1 MVKMINIKI
10 NGQNNEVEEGSHISD
25 YLNQIQVDI
34 KFIAVAHNGSIIEKD
49 DYPKTILSEGDK
61 LEIVRPVGGG

>member
-1 MVKMINIKI
+1 MINIKI
-10 NGQNNEVEEGSHISD
+10 NGQDNDIEEGSYIAD

-34 KFIAVAHNGSIIEKD
+34 KFIAVAHNGEVIEKD
-49 DYPKTILSEGDK
+49 DYAKTVLNEGDK

>member
-1 MVKMINIKI
+1 MINIKI
-10 NGQNNEVEEGSHISD
+10 NGQDNAVQEGSFISD

-34 KFIAVAHNGSIIEKD
+34 KFIAIAHNGAIIEKD
-49 DYPKTILSEGDK
+49 DYPKTILNEGDR

>member
-1 MVKMINIKI
+1 MINIKI
-10 NGQNNEVEEGSHISD
+10 NGQDNDIEEGSHIAD

-34 KFIAVAHNGSIIEKD
+34 KFIAVAHNGEVIEKD
-49 DYPKTILSEGDK
+49 DYTKTVLNEGDK